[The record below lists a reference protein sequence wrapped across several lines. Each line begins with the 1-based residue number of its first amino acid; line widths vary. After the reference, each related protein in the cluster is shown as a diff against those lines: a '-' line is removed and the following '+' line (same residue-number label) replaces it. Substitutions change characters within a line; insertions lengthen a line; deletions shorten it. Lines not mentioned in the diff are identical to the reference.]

1 MKAAKDKK
9 NYTRID
15 WDEVRERGVKEG
27 VWEVEAEPEEKKER
41 RKRKRTEVEEE
52 SEEEQ
57 SGGDYAPSG
66 NSDEEEIASAGDEEE
81 GEDAEASDAAS
92 AASDRPRKARRSGA
106 GSSPT
111 KTPRKRGRSPK
122 TTLTAKG
129 RLQRKPSRGSLKSP
143 TKARRPVPIASNSK
157 WAASLPSDPYLRA
170 LATLHVSATPDD
182 LPCRDEE
189 FERVL
194 GKVEG
199 LLEEGEGG
207 CIYISGV
214 PGTGKTATVHA
225 VVRTLHARA
234 QASEIP
240 PFTFLEVNG
249 LKLTD
254 AREAYAEL
262 WRVVSGDDM
271 DKRVSP
277 GEALRRLVGYFERSG
292 RRGPEAGC
300 FVVLMDEL
308 DQLITTKQD
317 VVYNFFNWPTLPG
330 SRLVVIAVAN
340 TMDLPERVMAG
351 KVRSRL
357 GMERINFA
365 PYTRDQLKEIVNSRL
380 RGGTVPPE
388 QIMHADAIQIAAMR
402 VAGVSGD
409 ARRILDISRRAVE
422 LARQHDGSFRT
433 VLINDVNSVMKQMQN
448 SPAASYLRECS
459 YMEKVMLVAVVKVI
473 RREGVPEVKWGDVT
487 YQHLGLYA
495 TLGDSKLP
503 PAKPTLRELKM
514 VLGSLMA
521 AKVLLFEEGVLATRK
536 AEGDRK
542 VQLGLESGEIER
554 VLGDWGG
561 QTWKNL
567 LGVN

>member
-1 MKAAKDKK
+1 M
-9 NYTRID
+9 
-15 WDEVRERGVKEG
+15 
-27 VWEVEAEPEEKKER
+27 
-41 RKRKRTEVEEE
+41 
-52 SEEEQ
+52 
-57 SGGDYAPSG
+57 
-66 NSDEEEIASAGDEEE
+66 
-81 GEDAEASDAAS
+81 
-92 AASDRPRKARRSGA
+92 
-106 GSSPT
+106 
-111 KTPRKRGRSPK
+111 
-122 TTLTAKG
+122 
-129 RLQRKPSRGSLKSP
+129 
-143 TKARRPVPIASNSK
+143 
-157 WAASLPSDPYLRA
+157 
-170 LATLHVSATPDD
+170 
-182 LPCRDEE
+182 
-189 FERVL
+189 
-194 GKVEG
+194 
-199 LLEEGEGG
+199 
-207 CIYISGV
+207 
-214 PGTGKTATVHA
+214 
-225 VVRTLHARA
+225 
-234 QASEIP
+234 
-240 PFTFLEVNG
+240 
-249 LKLTD
+249 KLTD
-254 AREAYAEL
+254 AREAYTEL

-277 GEALRRLVGYFERSG
+277 GEALRRLVAYFERSG

-380 RGGTVPPE
+380 RGGTVPPG
-388 QIMHADAIQIAAMR
+388 QIMHSDAIQIAAMR

-422 LARQHDGSFRT
+422 LARQPDGSFRT
-433 VLINDVNSVMKQMQN
+433 VMIGDVNTVMKQMQN
-448 SPAASYLRECS
+448 SPAAAYLRECS
-459 YMEKVMLVAVVKVI
+459 YMEKVMLVAVVKVV
-473 RREGVPEVKWGDVT
+473 RREGVPDVKWGDVT

-503 PAKPTLRELKM
+503 PAKPTIPELKM

-521 AKVLLFEEGVLATRK
+521 AKVLLFEEGVLASRK

>member
-1 MKAAKDKK
+1 
-9 NYTRID
+9 
-15 WDEVRERGVKEG
+15 
-27 VWEVEAEPEEKKER
+27 
-41 RKRKRTEVEEE
+41 
-52 SEEEQ
+52 
-57 SGGDYAPSG
+57 
-66 NSDEEEIASAGDEEE
+66 
-81 GEDAEASDAAS
+81 
-92 AASDRPRKARRSGA
+92 
-106 GSSPT
+106 
-111 KTPRKRGRSPK
+111 
-122 TTLTAKG
+122 
-129 RLQRKPSRGSLKSP
+129 
-143 TKARRPVPIASNSK
+143 
-157 WAASLPSDPYLRA
+157 PYLRA

-207 CIYISGV
+207 CIYVSGV

-277 GEALRRLVGYFERSG
+277 GEALRRLVAYFERSG

-380 RGGTVPPE
+380 RGGNVPPE
-388 QIMHADAIQIAAMR
+388 KIMHADAIQIAAMR

-409 ARRILDISRRAVE
+409 ARRILDISR
-422 LARQHDGSFRT
+422 
-433 VLINDVNSVMKQMQN
+433 
-448 SPAASYLRECS
+448 
-459 YMEKVMLVAVVKVI
+459 
-473 RREGVPEVKWGDVT
+473 
-487 YQHLGLYA
+487 
-495 TLGDSKLP
+495 
-503 PAKPTLRELKM
+503 
-514 VLGSLMA
+514 
-521 AKVLLFEEGVLATRK
+521 
-536 AEGDRK
+536 
-542 VQLGLESGEIER
+542 
-554 VLGDWGG
+554 
-561 QTWKNL
+561 
-567 LGVN
+567 